1 MKQPLIEAR
10 QVEKW
15 YGQPGGNRIQVIA
28 PLDLCV
34 YPGEILALLGPSGSG
49 KSTLLRMLT
58 GLSEASAGQVLW
70 HAQPLHG
77 PCENVSI
84 VFQSFAL
91 FPWLTVLENVEAPLK
106 ARGVEAIERHKRS
119 LKILDTVG
127 LDGFESAYPKELSGG
142 MKQRVGFAR
151 ALVVDPEVL
160 FMDEP
165 FSALDVLTA
174 ENLRSELLELWE
186 DKKINTQ
193 SVFIVTHNIE
203 EAILLADRV
212 IVLGKNPARIRT
224 NFMVELPRPRDR
236 RSPAFSILVDYVY
249 KILTKP
255 DMGSD
260 VGLAPTPT
268 AAPVLEPE
276 KVKYQ
281 MLPHARP
288 GGIAGFLEILSDHGG
303 HADIYH
309 LADDLLFEIDEMLP
323 TVEASVLLGF
333 LKLTEGDAELTDEG
347 RAFVDADILKRKED
361 FRAAALEHVSLLR
374 QIVRSLEIKADK
386 TLPAE
391 FFQDMLEE
399 RFSESEAQ
407 AQIDTAVNWGRYAEL
422 FDYDGK
428 RERFFIPDEAP
439 AGVQDA
445 GVGRGL

>member
-1 MKQPLIEAR
+1 MREPLIEAR
-10 QVEKW
+10 QVEKY
-15 YGQPGGNRIQVIA
+15 YGQSGRNRIQVIA
-28 PLDLCV
+28 PMDLCV

-58 GLSEASAGQVLW
+58 GLAGTSGGQVLW
-70 HAQPLHG
+70 HNKPLNG

-106 ARGVEAIERHKRS
+106 ARGVEAMQRHKRS

-127 LDGFESAYPKELSGG
+127 LDGFESAFPKELSGG

-151 ALVVDPEVL
+151 ALVVEPEVL

-174 ENLRSELLELWE
+174 ENLRGELLELWE

-203 EAILLADRV
+203 EAILLADRI

-224 NFMVELPRPRDR
+224 NFKVELPRPRDR
-236 RSPAFSILVDYVY
+236 RSPAFTILVDYVY

-255 DMGSD
+255 DTGSD
-260 VGLAPTPT
+260 VGLAPTPGT
-268 AAPVLEPE
+268 APLLEPE

-309 LADDLLFEIDEMLP
+309 LADDLQFEIDDMLP
-323 TVEASVLLGF
+323 TVEAGVLLGF
-333 LKLTEGDAELTDEG
+333 LKLTEGDAEITDEG
-347 RAFVDADILKRKED
+347 RAFVEADILKRKD
-361 FRAAALEHVSLLR
+361 VFRDAALERVSLLR
-374 QIVRSLEIKADK
+374 QITRSLDTKADR

-399 RFSESEAQ
+399 HFSEDEAQ
-407 AQIDTAVNWGRYAEL
+407 AQIETAVNWGRYAEL
-422 FDYDGK
+422 FDYDRK
-428 RERFFIPDEAP
+428 RERFFIPEELP
-439 AGVQDA
+439 AA
-445 GVGRGL
+445 AAESGVGHGL